1 MRDYLKNNYWQYPIV
16 SRVGPTAEDMTMDVQ
31 DVVTMRDMQLSF
43 EDPVAT
49 VRLLAAPTTKIVSLT
64 ITEFGYR
71 VPLNEGDYKLIE
83 MALEGSVDADLAS
96 ENVDP
101 ACAKAT
107 VFGLMLAA
115 LAARFKAGVRPFTVM
130 SCDNLPHNGDVAKK
144 RMTAATNALSAERF
158 GSVREDF
165 ARFVEEE
172 VKYPSTMVDRI
183 TPATSPQD
191 IIDLK
196 AKTGIEDE
204 WPVMCE
210 PYKHW
215 VVEDNF
221 VDGARPA
228 WERVGALLV
237 PDVRP
242 HELMKVRLL
251 NVTHSAMCYAGLLVG
266 CTHVHE
272 AVTHQMVRPYLKRI
286 MTNEITASLVA
297 DPTMSELIS
306 GLDAYAELVLR
317 RFENVAVKDT
327 LDRVAMDGS
336 EKFRVQGRAVVT
348 EGLADERS
356 VRGFALFVATWAH
369 FLKKAVE
376 NGDKVKDA
384 SAQLVSAPWTVNGGG
399 LEAFLDVEEVFG
411 VLAQHE
417 GFRSAVA
424 REFDDIEQSGVEAT
438 LLGYIFGAGNNS
450 NGDLANAHRDVS
462 RVSGSFHALDEVC
475 IPEEAQ
481 PDEAVAFV
489 PLEA

>member
-1 MRDYLKNNYWQYPIV
+1 
-16 SRVGPTAEDMTMDVQ
+16 
-31 DVVTMRDMQLSF
+31 
-43 EDPVAT
+43 
-49 VRLLAAPTTKIVSLT
+49 
-64 ITEFGYR
+64 
-71 VPLNEGDYKLIE
+71 
-83 MALEGSVDADLAS
+83 
-96 ENVDP
+96 
-101 ACAKAT
+101 
-107 VFGLMLAA
+107 
-115 LAARFKAGVRPFTVM
+115 
-130 SCDNLPHNGDVAKK
+130 
-144 RMTAATNALSAERF
+144 
-158 GSVREDF
+158 
-165 ARFVEEE
+165 
-172 VKYPSTMVDRI
+172 
-183 TPATSPQD
+183 
-191 IIDLK
+191 
-196 AKTGIEDE
+196 
-204 WPVMCE
+204 
-210 PYKHW
+210 
-215 VVEDNF
+215 
-221 VDGARPA
+221 
-228 WERVGALLV
+228 
-237 PDVRP
+237 
-242 HELMKVRLL
+242 MKVRLL

-336 EKFRVQGRAVVT
+336 EKFRVQGRAVVM